1 MDFTLREMVLTG
13 STEATF
19 DKCFED
25 SWAALN
31 WVSSMKSLE
40 SLETGS
46 DSYNR
51 HEIMQKRSKSTRIR
65 YLSVE
70 FPLAATSVPS
80 SSTCAEMLEYP

>member
-1 MDFTLREMVLTG
+1 VLTR

-40 SLETGS
+40 YLEIGS

-51 HEIMQKRSKSTRIR
+51 QEIMQTRSKPT
-65 YLSVE
+65 
-70 FPLAATSVPS
+70 
-80 SSTCAEMLEYP
+80 

>member
-1 MDFTLREMVLTG
+1 MDFTLREIVLTW

-46 DSYNR
+46 DFYNR
-51 HEIMQKRSKSTRIR
+51 HEIMQKRSKLTRIR

-70 FPLAATSVPS
+70 FPLAATSVPF
-80 SSTCAEMLEYP
+80 SSTCAEMLESP

>member
-13 STEATF
+13 SIEATF

-40 SLETGS
+40 SPETGS

-51 HEIMQKRSKSTRIR
+51 HEIMQKISKSTRIR

-80 SSTCAEMLEYP
+80 SSTCAEMLGYP